1 MLSLFWTYVQY
12 RRRVAVMSFDEMV
25 LRAMLR
31 LARRRVAAHE
41 GDIALRV
48 GETERSVR
56 VSMRRLEASSLIE
69 RRAGPTARLTL
80 SGLAVAVA
88 LLPRAAAASLP
99 TARASRAA

>member
-1 MLSLFWTYVQY
+1 
-12 RRRVAVMSFDEMV
+12 MSFDEMV

-31 LARRRVAAHE
+31 LARRRMGAHE
-41 GDIALRV
+41 GDIALRVGKSV

-56 VSMRRLEASSLIE
+56 VSMRRLEASGLIE
-69 RRAGPTARLTL
+69 RRAGPAARLTL

-88 LLPRAAAASLP
+88 LLPRTANGWSSP